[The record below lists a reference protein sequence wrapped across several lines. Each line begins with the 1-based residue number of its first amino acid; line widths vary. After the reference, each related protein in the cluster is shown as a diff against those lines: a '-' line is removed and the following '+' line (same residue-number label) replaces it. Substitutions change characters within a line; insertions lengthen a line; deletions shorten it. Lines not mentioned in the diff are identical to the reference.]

1 MMIAMPYLIF
11 NSGSS
16 SLKFAMFVAETERLL
31 VEGSIDWGHTPT
43 RLVMH
48 RENQPKAEEELDLHG
63 HAEAIGRI
71 LQELGSSDEITA
83 IGHRVVHG
91 GDVYSSTVEINAEV
105 ERRLAELVDL
115 APLHNASSLE
125 VIRAARK
132 ALPGVPHFAAFDT
145 AFHSTLSPAAR
156 TYPVPKQWTNDW
168 HLRRYGFHGLSY
180 AYCSLRAAEL
190 LPGRKLKLVIAHL
203 GSGASL
209 AAVDDGKSVDT
220 TMGFTPLDGLMMGT
234 RSGSVDPGILIYLL
248 RHKGLSVDQLDHA
261 LNSESGLL
269 GVSGV
274 SSDLRDVLTAC
285 RDNGDA
291 RLAIDVYVHCLV
303 RLIGGMAATL
313 DGVDA
318 LVFTAGVGEHSA
330 EIRRRVCGRLGFL
343 GLELDEAA
351 NANSKPDA
359 DIASPTSRARILV
372 IATREE
378 LTIARDIRC
387 MID

>member
-1 MMIAMPYLIF
+1 
-11 NSGSS
+11 
-16 SLKFAMFVAETERLL
+16 
-31 VEGSIDWGHTPT
+31 
-43 RLVMH
+43 
-48 RENQPKAEEELDLHG
+48 
-63 HAEAIGRI
+63 
-71 LQELGSSDEITA
+71 
-83 IGHRVVHG
+83 
-91 GDVYSSTVEINAEV
+91 
-105 ERRLAELVDL
+105 
-115 APLHNASSLE
+115 
-125 VIRAARK
+125 
-132 ALPGVPHFAAFDT
+132 
-145 AFHSTLSPAAR
+145 
-156 TYPVPKQWTNDW
+156 
-168 HLRRYGFHGLSY
+168 
-180 AYCSLRAAEL
+180 
-190 LPGRKLKLVIAHL
+190 
-203 GSGASL
+203 
-209 AAVDDGKSVDT
+209 
-220 TMGFTPLDGLMMGT
+220 
-234 RSGSVDPGILIYLL
+234 
-248 RHKGLSVDQLDHA
+248 
-261 LNSESGLL
+261 
-269 GVSGV
+269 
-274 SSDLRDVLTAC
+274 VLTAC